1 MKMKVFAKL
10 ITTELASI
18 TLACLCLGGDRCA
31 GRAGLHKPRA
41 IFCRQS
47 KKRRSLSLSGLAA
60 QVQELHG
67 SEVCLTKLEVFFD
80 KYGTSTAHMCETSA
94 KYVISHL

>member
-1 MKMKVFAKL
+1 MKMKDFAKF

-18 TLACLCLGGDRCA
+18 TLACLCLGDDRCA

-41 IFCRQS
+41 AS
-47 KKRRSLSLSGLAA
+47 PKRRSLSGLAA
-60 QVQELHG
+60 KLQELHG
-67 SEVCLTKLEVFFD
+67 SEVCLTKLKVFFD
-80 KYGTSTAHMCETSA
+80 NYGTSTVHICETSA

>member
-1 MKMKVFAKL
+1 MTTSAEVHSDLKFMKMKDFAKF

-18 TLACLCLGGDRCA
+18 TVACLCLGGDRCA

-41 IFCRQS
+41 IFCCQS
-47 KKRRSLSLSGLAA
+47 KKEGRYPFLVA

-67 SEVCLTKLEVFFD
+67 SEV
-80 KYGTSTAHMCETSA
+80 
-94 KYVISHL
+94 